1 MLNDSTGSEAP
12 SRRPLPQPD
21 TGVDTVDSLPMDDPA
36 ALGRL
41 LLALEPRLQAVA
53 TRITRNPE
61 SARDVVQTAFE
72 KVLRY
77 GARFEGHARV
87 STWLHRIVTNE
98 ALMWL
103 RSHRRRNELQSD
115 RDVPQLELLTD
126 DAANPAEEVLRRQ
139 NAQRLHRVLGRLNPE
154 ERDVLLRCGLREES
168 YASYAKR
175 VGLHPGAVKT
185 RAFRSRRRLHAWL
198 ISP

>member
-1 MLNDSTGSEAP
+1 MLDDPSDHEAP
-12 SRRPLPQPD
+12 IRCQLPAPD
-21 TGVDTVDSLPMDDPA
+21 RAIDSADSLPMDDPA

-41 LLALEPRLQAVA
+41 LLALEPRLKAVA

-61 SARDVVQTAFE
+61 SARDVVQNAFE
-72 KVLRY
+72 KVLRH

-115 RDVPQLELLTD
+115 RDVPQIELLTD
-126 DAANPAEEVLRRQ
+126 DAASPAAEALRRQ
-139 NAQRLHRVLGRLNPE
+139 DARRLHRVLGLLNPE

-168 YASYAKR
+168 YASYSKR
-175 VGLHPGAVKT
+175 AGLHPGAVKT
-185 RAFRSRRRLHAWL
+185 RAFRGRRRLHAL
-198 ISP
+198 LTRS